1 MSIMAKHNNRIQT
14 IENNGEINHE
24 NGVHLPLKCAIL
36 ELELE
41 IEKRFCKACRQRPSQ
56 KLGFRVS
63 GRIFLLQANDLR
75 SYPSFGWAFV
85 FLGQCWVERGL
96 RASPELPMSTTSAR
110 AILHPRYET
119 SHDSTG
125 GKHVSSRDLEGV
137 SPR

>member
-14 IENNGEINHE
+14 IENNREINHE

-63 GRIFLLQANDLR
+63 GRNFLLQANDLR

-85 FLGQCWVERGL
+85 FLGQCWVERACAPPLSCQCQRLQLARYFIPGTKL
-96 RASPELPMSTTSAR
+96 HMIRPAASMY
-110 AILHPRYET
+110 HPAA
-119 SHDSTG
+119 
-125 GKHVSSRDLEGV
+125 
-137 SPR
+137 